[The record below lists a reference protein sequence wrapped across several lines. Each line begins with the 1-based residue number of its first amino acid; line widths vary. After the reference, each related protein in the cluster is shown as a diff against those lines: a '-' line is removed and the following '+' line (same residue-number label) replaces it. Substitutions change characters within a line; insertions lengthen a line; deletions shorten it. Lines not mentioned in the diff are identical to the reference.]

1 MPVYE
6 FYCNRCNTVYKF
18 LSKRI
23 NTDTIPDCPQ
33 CKNTKLSRQVSLFNT
48 GSGKAEPSDAED
60 MMSHLDEAKME
71 KAVNMLTREA
81 DNINEDDPRKAT
93 SLMRRLSEAAGL
105 KMSDN
110 MEEALSR
117 IEQGED
123 PDKVEQEMSS
133 FLENEDPF
141 VAENKS
147 KKTSKKKL
155 PRFDDTL
162 YELK

>member
-6 FYCNRCNTVYKF
+6 FYCDKCNTVYKF
-18 LSKRI
+18 LSKRV
-23 NTDTIPDCPQ
+23 NTDTVPDCPQ
-33 CKNTKLSRQVSLFNT
+33 CKSTKLSRQVSLFST
-48 GSGKAEPSDAED
+48 GSGKGESGDAED
-60 MMSHLDEAKME
+60 MMSNLDEAKME
-71 KAVNMLTREA
+71 KAMNMLAREA
-81 DNINEDDPRKAT
+81 DNINENDPRQAT

-141 VAENKS
+141 VAENKA

-155 PRFDDTL
+155 PRIDDTL